1 MKETGMSGTVSNTAP
16 LPGFEVKEFPYALAA
31 TILAKTLAPHCKLN
45 GTVLRVLIGIEQV
58 SAETMPAFEP
68 LHVSRLCCHLELSLV
83 CTYTE

>member
-1 MKETGMSGTVSNTAP
+1 MRETGTSGTVSNTAP
-16 LPGFEVKEFPYALAA
+16 LPELEVKEFPYALVA

-68 LHVSRLCCHLELSLV
+68 LHVARLCCQLV
-83 CTYTE
+83 PPLVRT